1 MFGSRLVELDA
12 AWPGAAWVSSCAGD
26 GELFGLLVPDLCG
39 VFGSGSV
46 LFRAGFVAFRKSSRS
61 CFLCCW
67 LRCSLPLVAGRPWW
81 WRCCVSQRWRRLVS
95 LCACLDAARH
105 AMCLRVLVDRSQVRL
120 PLVVGGWPSCW
131 SMLGGAACLMVT
143 CGLLSVV
150 CFMRGGHEG
159 AFISRYL
166 IV

>member
-12 AWPGAAWVSSCAGD
+12 
-26 GELFGLLVPDLCG
+26 
-39 VFGSGSV
+39 
-46 LFRAGFVAFRKSSRS
+46 GFFAFRKSSRS

-67 LRCSLPLVAGRPWW
+67 LRCSPPLVAGRPWW